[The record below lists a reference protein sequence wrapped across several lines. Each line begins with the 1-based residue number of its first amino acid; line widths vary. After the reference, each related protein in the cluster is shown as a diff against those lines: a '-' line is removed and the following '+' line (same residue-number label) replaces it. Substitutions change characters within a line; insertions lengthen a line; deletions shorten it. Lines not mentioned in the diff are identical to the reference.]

1 MERYLIRDRE
11 NFMGQAGFNLEM
23 QLATYFIVL
32 VGEGAANDC
41 CLLGF
46 SKGSKPQHNHL

>member
-11 NFMGQAGFNLEM
+11 NFMGQAGFKLET
-23 QLATYFIVL
+23 QLAIYFIVL
-32 VGEGAANDC
+32 VHEGTANDC

-46 SKGSKPQHNHL
+46 SKGSKPQHKHL